1 MVISPFWPPGA
12 DDAKMQKMGQNG
24 HISELVSRTLK
35 IPLGIVF
42 LPRFLRKRVFLGILR
57 VTGWPFDQKNG
68 SNFADFELKILVVS
82 LEGHK
87 SSNNGANIVMLYI
100 FGISGKRRIRKNGL
114 WAKTIICVDLR
125 GQSLTPQKSDPLENN
140 IWYSKVGISW
150 TVHPFYYFSTR

>member
-1 MVISPFWPPGA
+1 MVISPFWPHGA

-42 LPRFLRKRVFLGILR
+42 LPRFLRKRVFFTDFNNTR
-57 VTGWPFDQKNG
+57 VVFWPKNG

-82 LEGHK
+82 LEGPK
-87 SSNNGANIVMLYI
+87 SSNNGAIIVMLYI
-100 FGISGKRRIRKNGL
+100 FGISGKCRIRKNGF
-114 WAKTIICVDLR
+114 WAKIMIYVDLR

-150 TVHPFYYFSTR
+150 TVHPFYCFSTG